1 LRAAHVNPLPEISQV
16 VEVILIA
23 VADPYWAKLLDPV
36 VPAEL
41 RYMVSVV
48 IAIVTTWDVMLI
60 NVIAVPMGYA
70 TELLAGMVKVLAF
83 ASVDGWRMCLPASA
97 STSV

>member
-1 LRAAHVNPLPEISQV
+1 LQCAAHVRPLPEINQV

-23 VADPYWAKLLDPV
+23 VAEPYCARLLDPV

-41 RYMVSVV
+41 KYIVSVV

-60 NVIAVPMGYA
+60 NVIAVPIG
-70 TELLAGMVKVLAF
+70 
-83 ASVDGWRMCLPASA
+83 
-97 STSV
+97 